1 MNEVNTIAK
10 EFLQSVLKEFQDYKT
25 LGDKTFAQ
33 INEKD
38 FHFHPNEECNSIAI
52 NITHLHGNMLSRWT
66 NFLMEDGEKD
76 WRKRDEEFE
85 VQPLSKEQLMEL
97 WEKGWRLL
105 FDTLELLTEN
115 DLTKIVYIRTK
126 PYSVIAAI
134 NRQLT
139 HYAYHVGQ
147 IVMLGKIIKG
157 KDWQTLS
164 VPRGQSAAF
173 NDKMKKK

>member
-1 MNEVNTIAK
+1 MIAAVYL
-10 EFLQSVLKEFQDYKT
+10 ESALKEFHDYKK

-38 FHFHPNEECNSIAI
+38 FRFQPNEECNSIAI
-52 NITHLHGNMLSRWT
+52 NIQHMHGNMLSRWT
-66 NFLMEDGEKD
+66 NFLTEDGEKD
-76 WRKRDEEFE
+76 WRKRDGEFE
-85 VQPLSKEQLMEL
+85 VQQLSKDQLLEL
-97 WEKGWRLL
+97 WENGWRLL
-105 FDTLELLTEN
+105 FGTLELLTEN

-147 IVMLGKIIKG
+147 IVLLGKIIKG
-157 KDWQTLS
+157 KDWKTLTI
-164 VPRGQSAAF
+164 P
-173 NDKMKKK
+173 KKK